1 LKNPLPSQ
9 LLSSPAQKQG
19 RDDKEK
25 REGYKRELFYGNYC
39 FTDCAES
46 LVSAGMNSID
56 ELFDPYIKLEKAILA
71 RISEWINQH
80 CGLCT
85 ACCCRA
91 DICEEALQSAFLSK
105 LLIKQGL
112 DETELDDS
120 YGWLTPQGCVLA
132 YGRPPICHAYF
143 CDSLLERLE
152 NNPTR
157 HAMTVL
163 GLLLYHV
170 GEKALGDLH
179 LTEIEEADALQKI
192 DLQRVARQLA
202 EAQQAFSAIDEFFQT
217 NGRPSPAARNAMERI
232 PLYEL

>member
-1 LKNPLPSQ
+1 
-9 LLSSPAQKQG
+9 
-19 RDDKEK
+19 
-25 REGYKRELFYGNYC
+25 
-39 FTDCAES
+39 
-46 LVSAGMNSID
+46 MNSID
-56 ELFDPYIKLEKAILA
+56 ELFEPYIQLEKAIME
-71 RISEWINQH
+71 RTSDWIHLH

-112 DETELDDS
+112 DETELDNS
-120 YGWLTPQGCVLA
+120 FGWLTPKGCSLA

-152 NNPTR
+152 NDPTR
-157 HAMTVL
+157 RVISLL
-163 GLLLYHV
+163 GLLIYHV

-179 LTEIEEADALQKI
+179 LTEIEDPAALEKV
-192 DLQRVARQLA
+192 DFQRISKQLK
-202 EAQQAFSAIDEFFQT
+202 EAQHAFQAIDEFFQT

-232 PLYEL
+232 PPYEL